1 MTRILI
7 ADDHAMVREGL
18 RKVIEEQPGWVVC
31 GEAANGREAVAKTRE
46 LKPDVLV
53 LDIVMPELNGL
64 EVTRQVRAA
73 WPQTEVLILT
83 MHESEQL
90 ARAVLAAGAHGFVL
104 KSDPGT
110 TLVTAVEHLS
120 RHRSFFTAKMSHLL
134 PEDGELHPV
143 VSAKEE
149 KPPGDRLTAR
159 EREIVQLIA
168 EGRGSKQV
176 ADALGI
182 SVKTVDTHRT
192 NLMRKLAI
200 HSVSELVRYAI
211 REGIAAP

>member
-1 MTRILI
+1 MIRILI

-18 RKVIEEQPGWVVC
+18 RKVLEEQPGWVVC
-31 GEAANGREAVAKTRE
+31 GEAANGREAVAKTLE

-53 LDIVMPELNGL
+53 LDFVMPELNGL
-64 EVTRQVRAA
+64 EVTRRVRAA
-73 WPQTEVLILT
+73 RPQTEVLILT

-104 KSDPGT
+104 KSDAGT

-120 RHRSFFTAKMSHLL
+120 RHQPFF
-134 PEDGELHPV
+134 
-143 VSAKEE
+143 SAKVSHMVLNGDQRPAMSAGEQ
-149 KPPGDRLTAR
+149 KPAGDRLTAR

-168 EGRGSKQV
+168 EGRSSKQA

-182 SVKTVDTHRT
+182 SVKTVDTHRA
-192 NLMRKLAI
+192 NLMRKLGI

-211 REGIAAP
+211 RENIAAP

>member
-1 MTRILI
+1 MTRILV
-7 ADDHAMVREGL
+7 ADDHTMVREGL
-18 RKVIEEQPGWVVC
+18 RKVLEEQPGWVGC
-31 GEAANGREAVAKTRE
+31 GEAGNGREAVAKTRE

-53 LDIVMPELNGL
+53 LDFVMPELNGL

-73 WPQTEVLILT
+73 QPQTEVLILT

-90 ARAVLAAGAHGFVL
+90 ARAALAAGAHGFVL
-104 KSDPGT
+104 KSDAGT

-120 RHRSFFTAKMSHLL
+120 QHQPFFTAKVSHVA
-134 PEDGELHPV
+134 PDGHLHPAE
-143 VSAKEE
+143 SAGAE
-149 KPPGDRLTAR
+149 KPAGDPLTAR
-159 EREIVQLIA
+159 EREVVQLIA
-168 EGRGSKQV
+168 EGRSSKHV

-182 SVKTVDTHRT
+182 SVKTVDTHRA
-192 NLMRKLAI
+192 NLMRKLGI

>member
-7 ADDHAMVREGL
+7 ADDHEMVRQGL
-18 RKVIEEQPGWVVC
+18 RKVLQEQHGWVIC
-31 GEAANGREAVAKTRE
+31 GEAVNGREAVAKTRE

-53 LDIVMPELNGL
+53 LDFAMPELNGL
-64 EVTRQVRAA
+64 EVTRRVHAA
-73 WPQTEVLILT
+73 WPHTEVLILT

-90 ARAVLAAGAHGFVL
+90 ARELLGAGARGFIL
-104 KSDPGT
+104 KSDAGK
-110 TLVTAVEHLS
+110 TLVKAMQCLLEHRPYCSLDVPPLVLEGLLDP
-120 RHRSFFTAKMSHLL
+120 AKL
-134 PEDGELHPV
+134 
-143 VSAKEE
+143 EE
-149 KPPGDRLTAR
+149 TGGAAGTLTSR

-182 SVKTVDTHRT
+182 SVKTVDTHRA
-192 NLMRKLAI
+192 NLMRKLDV

-211 REGIAAP
+211 REKIAAP